1 MNSSVAWALVFHVI
15 GLVFWMAGLLVVT
28 QVMAAHA
35 EEQSSEAG
43 RALGRLEM
51 KLLNGM
57 AHPGALL
64 TIVAG
69 IVLIAFEPAYLR
81 QSWLHAKLSLVVI
94 LIGVNLFLHVR
105 AGALRKEQSAARSG
119 PFRMLHGVI
128 SALFLAIVILVMIKP
143 FR

>member
-28 QVMAAHA
+28 QVMAVHA
-35 EEQSSEAG
+35 EERSAEAG

-57 AHPGALL
+57 AHPGALI
-64 TIVAG
+64 TIGAG
-69 IVLIAFEPAYLR
+69 IVLIALHPGYLH

-94 LIGVNLFLHVR
+94 LIGMNLFLHWR
-105 AGALRKEQSAARSG
+105 ARALREEPTAARSG
-119 PFRMLHGVI
+119 QFRMLHGVI
-128 SALFLAIVILVMIKP
+128 SALFLGIVILVMIKP
-143 FR
+143 F